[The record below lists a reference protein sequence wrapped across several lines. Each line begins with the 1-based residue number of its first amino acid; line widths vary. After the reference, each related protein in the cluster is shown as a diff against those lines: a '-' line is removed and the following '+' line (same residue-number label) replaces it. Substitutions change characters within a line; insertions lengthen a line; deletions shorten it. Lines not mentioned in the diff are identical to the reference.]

1 MAEREKMSR
10 ENVDQEENITMVDFL
25 EEEEKLEADAK
36 AVLGGSD
43 PKNCTYPGG
52 YLSRQALY
60 SCYTCTPDPKQPAG
74 ICLACSYECHEGHEL
89 FELYTKRNFRCDCGN
104 KKFPNRCKLFSDKSD
119 FNEHNQYSQNFAGK
133 YCTCKRPY
141 PDPDDDVDDEML
153 QCVICEDWYHR
164 RHLKSDMPDSD
175 DNVEVVCS
183 SCMEHCPFLWAYQT
197 ALTAVKVENC
207 NENVDVES
215 TTKSEPVSS
224 NQSPPPL
231 PLSGSSADNVKQESD
246 DYKEKKPI
254 QSIESSSKTIK
265 ASNSSDK
272 DNHVNSDEKK
282 CIYKLLQ
289 PNGNTSVKDQSAFW
303 KEGWRSQLC
312 SCSKCVEMYKS
323 HKVPF
328 LLDEKD
334 PISVYEE
341 QGQQFN
347 SNAPTGMEALSKMN
361 RVQQMEV
368 IHGYND
374 LKSELTDYLKK
385 FADSKK
391 VVREEDIREF
401 FTGLEARK
409 RQRTNY
415 VPSHFCK

>member
-1 MAEREKMSR
+1 MAEHEKVSR

-25 EEEEKLEADAK
+25 AEEEKLEADAK

-43 PKNCTYPGG
+43 PKNCTYPQG

-60 SCYTCTPDPKQPAG
+60 ACSTCTPDPAQPAG

-89 FELYTKRNFRCDCGN
+89 FELYTKRNFKCDCGN
-104 KKFPNRCKLFSDKSD
+104 KKFPNRCKLFSEKSD
-119 FNEHNQYSQNFAGK
+119 YNELNQYSQNFVGK

-141 PDPDDDVDDEML
+141 PDPEDDVDDEMF
-153 QCVICEDWYHR
+153 QCVICEDWYHQ
-164 RHLKSDMPDSD
+164 RHLNADFPEHDDS
-175 DNVEVVCS
+175 VEVVCS
-183 SCMEHCPFLWAYQT
+183 SCMKKCPFLWAYQ
-197 ALTAVKVENC
+197 AANTAVKIEKC
-207 NENVDVES
+207 NENVDVDVES
-215 TTKSEPVSS
+215 HKNKLQSDGCADTKQTKDSE
-224 NQSPPPL
+224 
-231 PLSGSSADNVKQESD
+231 
-246 DYKEKKPI
+246 EKKST
-254 QSIESSSKTIK
+254 QSGESFQKK
-265 ASNSSDK
+265 NEDGNPSDG
-272 DNHVNSDEKK
+272 DNLNPVEEK
-282 CIYKLLQ
+282 CVYRQLQ
-289 PNGNTSVKDQSAFW
+289 NDDVILKEQSTYW
-303 KEGWRSQLC
+303 KEGWRSYLC
-312 SCSKCVEMYKS
+312 SCSKCLEMYKS
-323 HKVPF
+323 HKVAF

-409 RQRTNY
+409 RQRTNTI
-415 VPSHFCK
+415 PSHFCK